1 MLFTSDKQRYNDG
14 VVVPRARDKSQ
25 HYDFLKL
32 VYTVFHCHFISRS
45 VFTMDLPFPIPTA
58 YLQPFERQNAG
69 DLEFS
74 VPFINIVILQ
84 KCIFALYLPTEMP

>member
-1 MLFTSDKQRYNDG
+1 
-14 VVVPRARDKSQ
+14 
-25 HYDFLKL
+25 
-32 VYTVFHCHFISRS
+32 
-45 VFTMDLPFPIPTA
+45 MDLPFPIPTA